1 MSIITLTTDYGNKD
15 YSVSE
20 LKAKIYNE
28 ISDVRIVDVSHNISP
43 FNLTEAAYIIK
54 SAYRHFP
61 KESIHIIGIESELT
75 PENAHIAMK
84 FDNNY
89 FIGADNGV
97 FSMIIDDFKADSIVE
112 INIHKNYNNTI
123 TANDVFVKVA
133 THISRDGKLEV
144 IGKKIDSIKEIKDIK
159 PVISN
164 DNNQIIGSVIYIDN
178 YGNVVTNITQKIFN
192 EISKSRA
199 FTIYARNVKFDKIFN
214 NYSDAIDYSI
224 PKEKREEDG
233 KKIAL
238 FNNLGYLELS
248 IYKSNPSTVGS
259 ASTLFGLGY
268 RDQISIHFWCLKLV
282 DNFLCIIVRLLM
294 HLNIFDKKI

>member
-28 ISDVRIVDVSHNISP
+28 ITDVRIVDISHNISP

-61 KESIHIIGIESELT
+61 KGSIHIIGIESDLT

-84 FDNNY
+84 FDDNY

-97 FSMIIDDFKADSIVE
+97 FSMIIGDFKADSMVE

-123 TANDVFVKVA
+123 TANDVFVKIA
-133 THISRDGKLEV
+133 THVSRDGKLEV
-144 IGKKIDSIKEIKDIK
+144 IGKKIDLIKEIKDIK
-159 PVISN
+159 PVVSN

-178 YGNVVTNITQKIFN
+178 YGNVVTNITQNIFDKIA
-192 EISKSRA
+192 KSRP

-214 NYSDAIDYSI
+214 NYSDAIDYSV
-224 PKEKREEDG
+224 PKDKREEDG

-268 RDQISIHFWCLKLV
+268 RDQISVHF
-282 DNFLCIIVRLLM
+282 
-294 HLNIFDKKI
+294 

>member
-28 ISDVRIVDVSHNISP
+28 ITDVRIVDISHNISP

-61 KESIHIIGIESELT
+61 KGSIHIIGIESDLT

-84 FDNNY
+84 FDDNY

-97 FSMIIDDFKADSIVE
+97 FSMIIGDFKADSMVE

-123 TANDVFVKVA
+123 TANDVFVKIA

-144 IGKKIDSIKEIKDIK
+144 IGKKIDLIKEIKDIK
-159 PVISN
+159 PVVSN

-178 YGNVVTNITQKIFN
+178 YGNVVTNITQNIFDKIA
-192 EISKSRA
+192 KSRP

-224 PKEKREEDG
+224 PKDKREEDG

-268 RDQISIHFWCLKLV
+268 RDQISIHF
-282 DNFLCIIVRLLM
+282 
-294 HLNIFDKKI
+294 

>member
-28 ISDVRIVDVSHNISP
+28 ISDVRIVDISHNISP

-84 FDNNY
+84 FDDNY

-144 IGKKIDSIKEIKDIK
+144 IGKNIDSIKEIKDIK

-164 DNNQIIGSVIYIDN
+164 DNNQIIGSIIYIDN
-178 YGNVVTNITQKIFN
+178 YGNVVTNITEKIFN

-199 FTIYARNVKFDKIFN
+199 FTIYARNVKFDKIFKT
-214 NYSDAIDYSI
+214 YSDAIDYSI

-268 RDQISIHFWCLKLV
+268 RDQISIHF
-282 DNFLCIIVRLLM
+282 
-294 HLNIFDKKI
+294 

>member
-28 ISDVRIVDVSHNISP
+28 ITDVRIVDVSHNISP

-61 KESIHIIGIESELT
+61 KGSIHIIGIESDLT

-84 FDNNY
+84 FDDNY
-89 FIGADNGV
+89 FIGADNGI
-97 FSMIIDDFKADSIVE
+97 FSMIIGDFKADSMVE
-112 INIHKNYNNTI
+112 INIHKNYNYTI
-123 TANDVFVKVA
+123 TANDVFVKIA
-133 THISRDGKLEV
+133 THISREGKLEV
-144 IGKKIDSIKEIKDIK
+144 IGKKIDSIKEIKNIK
-159 PVISN
+159 PAVSN

-178 YGNVVTNITQKIFN
+178 YGNVVTNITQNIFDKIA
-192 EISKSRA
+192 KSRP

-224 PKEKREEDG
+224 PKDKREEDG

-268 RDQISIHFWCLKLV
+268 RDQISIHF
-282 DNFLCIIVRLLM
+282 
-294 HLNIFDKKI
+294 

>member
-28 ISDVRIVDVSHNISP
+28 ITDVRIVDISHNISP

-61 KESIHIIGIESELT
+61 KGSIHIIGIESDLT

-84 FDNNY
+84 FDDNY
-89 FIGADNGV
+89 FIGADNGI
-97 FSMIIDDFKADSIVE
+97 FSMIIGDFKADSIVE

-123 TANDVFVKVA
+123 TANDVFVKIA

-159 PVISN
+159 PVVSS

-178 YGNVVTNITQKIFN
+178 YGNVVTNITQNIFDKIA
-192 EISKSRA
+192 KSRP

-224 PKEKREEDG
+224 PKDKREEDG

-268 RDQISIHFWCLKLV
+268 RDQISIHF
-282 DNFLCIIVRLLM
+282 
-294 HLNIFDKKI
+294 

>member
-1 MSIITLTTDYGNKD
+1 MSIITLTSDYGNKD

-20 LKAKIYNE
+20 LKAKIFNE
-28 ISDVRIVDVSHNISP
+28 ITDVRIVDISHNISP

-61 KESIHIIGIESELT
+61 KGSIHIIGIESDLT

-84 FDNNY
+84 FDDNY

-97 FSMIIDDFKADSIVE
+97 FSMIIGDFKADSMVE

-123 TANDVFVKVA
+123 TANDVFVKIA

-159 PVISN
+159 PVVSS

-178 YGNVVTNITQKIFN
+178 YGNVVTNITQNIFDKIA
-192 EISKSRA
+192 KSRP

-214 NYSDAIDYSI
+214 NYSDAIDYSV
-224 PKEKREEDG
+224 PKDKREEDG

-268 RDQISIHFWCLKLV
+268 RDQISVHF
-282 DNFLCIIVRLLM
+282 
-294 HLNIFDKKI
+294 

>member
-61 KESIHIIGIESELT
+61 KGSIHIIGIESDLT

-84 FDNNY
+84 FDDNY
-89 FIGADNGV
+89 FIGADNGI
-97 FSMIIDDFKADSIVE
+97 FSMIIGDFKADSIVE

-123 TANDVFVKVA
+123 TANDVFVKIA

-144 IGKKIDSIKEIKDIK
+144 VGKKIDSIKEIKNIK
-159 PVISN
+159 PVVSS
-164 DNNQIIGSVIYIDN
+164 DNSQIIGSVIYIDN
-178 YGNVVTNITQKIFN
+178 YGNVVTNITQNIFDKIA
-192 EISKSRA
+192 KSRP

-214 NYSDAIDYSI
+214 NYSDAIDYSV
-224 PKEKREEDG
+224 PKDKREEDG

-268 RDQISIHFWCLKLV
+268 RDQISVHF
-282 DNFLCIIVRLLM
+282 
-294 HLNIFDKKI
+294 

>member
-61 KESIHIIGIESELT
+61 KDSIHIIGIDSELT

-84 FDNNY
+84 FNDNY
-89 FIGADNGV
+89 FIGADNGI

-123 TANDVFVKVA
+123 STNDVFVKIA
-133 THISRDGKLEV
+133 THILRDGKLEV

-159 PVISN
+159 PAISN
-164 DNNQIIGSVIYIDN
+164 DDNQIIGSVIYIDN
-178 YGNVVTNITQKIFN
+178 YVN
-192 EISKSRA
+192 
-199 FTIYARNVKFDKIFN
+199 
-214 NYSDAIDYSI
+214 
-224 PKEKREEDG
+224 
-233 KKIAL
+233 
-238 FNNLGYLELS
+238 
-248 IYKSNPSTVGS
+248 
-259 ASTLFGLGY
+259 GLG
-268 RDQISIHFWCLKLV
+268 
-282 DNFLCIIVRLLM
+282 
-294 HLNIFDKKI
+294 

>member
-28 ISDVRIVDVSHNISP
+28 ITDVRIVDVSHNISP

-61 KESIHIIGIESELT
+61 KGSIHIIGIESDLT

-84 FDNNY
+84 FDDNY
-89 FIGADNGV
+89 FIGADNGI
-97 FSMIIDDFKADSIVE
+97 FSMIIGDFKADSMVE
-112 INIHKNYNNTI
+112 INIHKNYNYTI
-123 TANDVFVKVA
+123 TANDVFVKIA
-133 THISRDGKLEV
+133 THISREGKLEV

-159 PVISN
+159 PVVSN

-178 YGNVVTNITQKIFN
+178 YGNVVTNITEKIFDK
-192 EISKSRA
+192 IAKSRP
-199 FTIYARNVKFDKIFN
+199 FTIYARNVKFDIIYN
-214 NYSDAIDYSI
+214 TYSDAIDYSI
-224 PKEKREEDG
+224 SKDKREEDG

-268 RDQISIHFWCLKLV
+268 RDQISVHF
-282 DNFLCIIVRLLM
+282 
-294 HLNIFDKKI
+294 

>member
-28 ISDVRIVDVSHNISP
+28 ITDVRIVDVSHNISP

-61 KESIHIIGIESELT
+61 KGSIHIIGIESDLT

-84 FDNNY
+84 FDDNY

-97 FSMIIDDFKADSIVE
+97 FSMIIGDFKADSMVE
-112 INIHKNYNNTI
+112 INIHKNYNYTI
-123 TANDVFVKVA
+123 TANDVFVKIA
-133 THISRDGKLEV
+133 THISREGKLEV

-159 PVISN
+159 PVVSN

-178 YGNVVTNITQKIFN
+178 YGNVVTNITKKI
-192 EISKSRA
+192 
-199 FTIYARNVKFDKIFN
+199 FDKIF
-214 NYSDAIDYSI
+214 
-224 PKEKREEDG
+224 R
-233 KKIAL
+233 
-238 FNNLGYLELS
+238 F
-248 IYKSNPSTVGS
+248 
-259 ASTLFGLGY
+259 
-268 RDQISIHFWCLKLV
+268 
-282 DNFLCIIVRLLM
+282 
-294 HLNIFDKKI
+294 

>member
-28 ISDVRIVDVSHNISP
+28 ISDVRIVDISHNISP

-61 KESIHIIGIESELT
+61 QGSIHIIGVESDLT

-112 INIHKNYNNTI
+112 INIHKNYNNVI
-123 TANDVFVKVA
+123 SANDVFVKIA
-133 THISRDGKLEV
+133 THLSRDGKLEV
-144 IGKKIDSIKEIKDIK
+144 IGKPIDSIKEIKDIK

-164 DNNQIIGSVIYIDN
+164 DNNQILGSVIYIDN
-178 YGNVVTNITQKIFN
+178 YGNVVTNITEKIFN
-192 EISKSRA
+192 DVSKSRP
-199 FTIYARNVKFDKIFN
+199 FNIYARNVKFDKIYN
-214 NYSDAIDYSI
+214 NYSDAIDYTI

-238 FNNLGYLELS
+238 FNSLGYLELS
-248 IYKSNPSTVGS
+248 IYKSNPATVGS
-259 ASTLFGLGY
+259 ASTLFGLNY
-268 RDQISIHFWCLKLV
+268 RDQISIHF
-282 DNFLCIIVRLLM
+282 
-294 HLNIFDKKI
+294 

>member
-28 ISDVRIVDVSHNISP
+28 ITDVRIVDISHNISP

-61 KESIHIIGIESELT
+61 KGSIHIIGIESDLT

-84 FDNNY
+84 FDDNY

-97 FSMIIDDFKADSIVE
+97 FSMIIGDFKADSMVE

-123 TANDVFVKVA
+123 TANDVFVKIA

-159 PVISN
+159 PVVSS

-178 YGNVVTNITQKIFN
+178 YGNVVTNITQNIFDKIA
-192 EISKSRA
+192 KSMP

-214 NYSDAIDYSI
+214 NYSDAIDYSV
-224 PKEKREEDG
+224 PKDKREEDG

-268 RDQISIHFWCLKLV
+268 RDQISVHF
-282 DNFLCIIVRLLM
+282 
-294 HLNIFDKKI
+294 

>member
-89 FIGADNGV
+89 FIGADNGI

-214 NYSDAIDYSI
+214 NYSDAIDYTI

-268 RDQISIHFWCLKLV
+268 RDQISIHF
-282 DNFLCIIVRLLM
+282 
-294 HLNIFDKKI
+294 

>member
-28 ISDVRIVDVSHNISP
+28 ISDVIIVDISHNISP

-61 KESIHIIGIESELT
+61 KDSIHIIGIESELT
-75 PENAHIAMK
+75 PENAHVAMK
-84 FDNNY
+84 FDDNY

-112 INIHKNYNNTI
+112 INIHKNYNNAI
-123 TANDVFVKVA
+123 TANDVFVKIA

-159 PVISN
+159 PVVSN

-192 EISKSRA
+192 DISKSRP
-199 FTIYARNVKFDKIFN
+199 FTINARNVKFNKIFN

-233 KKIAL
+233 KKLAL
-238 FNNLGYLELS
+238 FNTLGYLELS

-268 RDQISIHFWCLKLV
+268 RDPISIHF
-282 DNFLCIIVRLLM
+282 
-294 HLNIFDKKI
+294 

>member
-61 KESIHIIGIESELT
+61 KDSIHIIGIESELT
-75 PENAHIAMK
+75 PENAHLAMK
-84 FDNNY
+84 FNNNY
-89 FIGADNGV
+89 FIGADNGI

-123 TANDVFVKVA
+123 SANDVFVKVA

-144 IGKKIDSIKEIKDIK
+144 IGKKINSIKEIKDIK
-159 PVISN
+159 PVISI

-178 YGNVVTNITQKIFN
+178 YGNVVTNITKKIFT
-192 EISKSRA
+192 EISKSRP

-214 NYSDAIDYSI
+214 SYSDAIDYSV

-268 RDQISIHFWCLKLV
+268 RDQISIHF
-282 DNFLCIIVRLLM
+282 
-294 HLNIFDKKI
+294 

>member
-61 KESIHIIGIESELT
+61 KDSIHIIGIESDLT
-75 PENAHIAMK
+75 PENAHLAMK
-84 FDNNY
+84 FNNNY
-89 FIGADNGV
+89 FIGADNGI

-123 TANDVFVKVA
+123 SANDVFVKVA

-144 IGKKIDSIKEIKDIK
+144 IGKKINSIKEIKDIK
-159 PVISN
+159 PVISI

-178 YGNVVTNITQKIFN
+178 YGNVVTNITEKIFT
-192 EISKSRA
+192 EISKSRP

-214 NYSDAIDYSI
+214 SYSDAIDYSV

-268 RDQISIHFWCLKLV
+268 RDQISIHF
-282 DNFLCIIVRLLM
+282 
-294 HLNIFDKKI
+294 

>member
-28 ISDVRIVDVSHNISP
+28 ITDVRIVDISHNISP

-61 KESIHIIGIESELT
+61 KGSIHIIGIESDLT
-75 PENAHIAMK
+75 PENIHIAMK
-84 FDNNY
+84 FDDNY

-97 FSMIIDDFKADSIVE
+97 FSMIIGDFKADSMVE

-123 TANDVFVKVA
+123 TANDVFVKIA

-159 PVISN
+159 PVVSS

-178 YGNVVTNITQKIFN
+178 YGNVVTNITQNIFDKIA
-192 EISKSRA
+192 KSRP

-214 NYSDAIDYSI
+214 NYSDAIDYSV
-224 PKEKREEDG
+224 PKDKREEDG

-268 RDQISIHFWCLKLV
+268 RDQISIHF
-282 DNFLCIIVRLLM
+282 
-294 HLNIFDKKI
+294 

>member
-20 LKAKIYNE
+20 LKAKIFNE
-28 ISDVRIVDVSHNISP
+28 ITDVRIVDISHNISP

-61 KESIHIIGIESELT
+61 KGSIHIIGIESDLT

-84 FDNNY
+84 FDDNY

-97 FSMIIDDFKADSIVE
+97 FSMIIGDFKADSMVE

-123 TANDVFVKVA
+123 TANDVFVKIA

-159 PVISN
+159 PVVSS

-178 YGNVVTNITQKIFN
+178 YGNVVTNITQNIFDKIA
-192 EISKSRA
+192 KSRP

-224 PKEKREEDG
+224 PKDKREEDG

-268 RDQISIHFWCLKLV
+268 RDQISVHF
-282 DNFLCIIVRLLM
+282 
-294 HLNIFDKKI
+294 

>member
-28 ISDVRIVDVSHNISP
+28 ITDVRIVDVSHNISP

-61 KESIHIIGIESELT
+61 KGSIHIIGIESDLT

-84 FDNNY
+84 FDDNY
-89 FIGADNGV
+89 FIGADNGI
-97 FSMIIDDFKADSIVE
+97 FSMIIGDFKADSIVE
-112 INIHKNYNNTI
+112 INIHKNYNYTI
-123 TANDVFVKVA
+123 TANDVFVKIA
-133 THISRDGKLEV
+133 THISREGKLEV

-159 PVISN
+159 PVVSN

-178 YGNVVTNITQKIFN
+178 YGNVVTNITEKIFDK
-192 EISKSRA
+192 IAKSRP
-199 FTIYARNVKFDKIFN
+199 FTIYARNVKFDRIYN
-214 NYSDAIDYSI
+214 NYSDAIDYGI
-224 PKEKREEDG
+224 PKDKREEDG

-268 RDQISIHFWCLKLV
+268 RDQISVHF
-282 DNFLCIIVRLLM
+282 
-294 HLNIFDKKI
+294 

>member
-28 ISDVRIVDVSHNISP
+28 ITDVRIVDISHNISP

-61 KESIHIIGIESELT
+61 KGSIHIIGIESDLT

-84 FDNNY
+84 FDDNY

-97 FSMIIDDFKADSIVE
+97 FSMIIGDFKADSMVE

-123 TANDVFVKVA
+123 TANDVFVKIA

-159 PVISN
+159 PVVSS

-178 YGNVVTNITQKIFN
+178 YGNVVTNITQNIFDKIA
-192 EISKSRA
+192 KSRP

-214 NYSDAIDYSI
+214 NYSDAIDYSV
-224 PKEKREEDG
+224 PKDKREEDG

-238 FNNLGYLELS
+238 VNNLGYLELS

-268 RDQISIHFWCLKLV
+268 RDQISVHF
-282 DNFLCIIVRLLM
+282 
-294 HLNIFDKKI
+294 

>member
-15 YSVSE
+15 YSISE

-61 KESIHIIGIESELT
+61 KDSIHIIGIDSELT

-84 FDNNY
+84 FNDNY
-89 FIGADNGV
+89 FIGADNGI

-123 TANDVFVKVA
+123 STNDVFVKIA
-133 THISRDGKLEV
+133 THILRDGKLEV

-159 PVISN
+159 PAISN
-164 DNNQIIGSVIYIDN
+164 DDNQIIGSVIYIDN

-192 EISKSRA
+192 EISKSRP
-199 FTIYARNVKFDKIFN
+199 FTIYARNVKFNRIYN
-214 NYSDAIDYSI
+214 SYSDAIDYSI
-224 PKEKREEDG
+224 PKDKREEDG

-259 ASTLFGLGY
+259 ASTLFGLNY
-268 RDQISIHFWCLKLV
+268 RDTISIHF
-282 DNFLCIIVRLLM
+282 
-294 HLNIFDKKI
+294 

>member
-28 ISDVRIVDVSHNISP
+28 ITDVRIVDISHNISP

-61 KESIHIIGIESELT
+61 KGSIHIIGIESDLT
-75 PENAHIAMK
+75 PENIHIAMK
-84 FDNNY
+84 FDDNY
-89 FIGADNGV
+89 FIGADNGI
-97 FSMIIDDFKADSIVE
+97 FSMIIGDFKADSMVE

-123 TANDVFVKVA
+123 TANDVFVKIA

-159 PVISN
+159 PVVSN
-164 DNNQIIGSVIYIDN
+164 ENNQIIGSVIYIDN
-178 YGNVVTNITQKIFN
+178 YGNVVTNITQNIFDKIA
-192 EISKSRA
+192 KSRP

-224 PKEKREEDG
+224 PKDKREEDG

-268 RDQISIHFWCLKLV
+268 RDQISIHF
-282 DNFLCIIVRLLM
+282 
-294 HLNIFDKKI
+294 

>member
-28 ISDVRIVDVSHNISP
+28 ITDVRIVDISHNISP

-61 KESIHIIGIESELT
+61 KGSIHIIGIESDLT

-84 FDNNY
+84 FDDNY
-89 FIGADNGV
+89 FIGADNGI
-97 FSMIIDDFKADSIVE
+97 FSMIIGDFKADSIVE

-123 TANDVFVKVA
+123 TANDVFVKIA

-159 PVISN
+159 PVVSS

-178 YGNVVTNITQKIFN
+178 YGNVVTNITQNIFDKIA
-192 EISKSRA
+192 KSRP

-224 PKEKREEDG
+224 PKDKREEDG

-268 RDQISIHFWCLKLV
+268 RDQISVHF
-282 DNFLCIIVRLLM
+282 
-294 HLNIFDKKI
+294 

>member
-61 KESIHIIGIESELT
+61 KGSIHIIGIESDLT

-84 FDNNY
+84 FDDNY
-89 FIGADNGV
+89 FIGADNGI
-97 FSMIIDDFKADSIVE
+97 FSMIIGDFKADSMVE
-112 INIHKNYNNTI
+112 INIHKNYNYTI
-123 TANDVFVKVA
+123 TANDVFVKIA
-133 THISRDGKLEV
+133 THISREGKLEV
-144 IGKKIDSIKEIKDIK
+144 IGKKIDSIKEIKNIK
-159 PVISN
+159 PAVSN

-178 YGNVVTNITQKIFN
+178 YGNVVTNITEKIFDK
-192 EISKSRA
+192 IAKSRP
-199 FTIYARNVKFDKIFN
+199 FTIYARNVKFDRIYN
-214 NYSDAIDYSI
+214 NYSDAIDYGIS
-224 PKEKREEDG
+224 KDKREEDG

-268 RDQISIHFWCLKLV
+268 RDQISVHF
-282 DNFLCIIVRLLM
+282 
-294 HLNIFDKKI
+294 

>member
-15 YSVSE
+15 YSISE

-61 KESIHIIGIESELT
+61 KDSIHIIGIDSELT

-84 FDNNY
+84 FNDNY
-89 FIGADNGV
+89 FIGADNGI

-123 TANDVFVKVA
+123 STNDVFVKIA
-133 THISRDGKLEV
+133 THILRDGKLEV

-159 PVISN
+159 PAISN
-164 DNNQIIGSVIYIDN
+164 DDNQIIGSVIYIDN
-178 YGNVVTNITQKIFN
+178 YGNVVTNITQKNFN
-192 EISKSRA
+192 EISKSRP
-199 FTIYARNVKFDKIFN
+199 FTIYARNVKFNRIYN
-214 NYSDAIDYSI
+214 SYSDAIDYSI
-224 PKEKREEDG
+224 PKDKREEDG

-259 ASTLFGLGY
+259 ASTLFGLNY
-268 RDQISIHFWCLKLV
+268 RDTVSIHF
-282 DNFLCIIVRLLM
+282 
-294 HLNIFDKKI
+294 

>member
-61 KESIHIIGIESELT
+61 KGSIHIIGIESDLT

-84 FDNNY
+84 FDDNY
-89 FIGADNGV
+89 FIGADNGI
-97 FSMIIDDFKADSIVE
+97 FSMIIGDFKADSIVE
-112 INIHKNYNNTI
+112 INIHKNYNYTI
-123 TANDVFVKVA
+123 TANDVFVKIA
-133 THISRDGKLEV
+133 THISREGKLEV

-159 PVISN
+159 PVVSN

-178 YGNVVTNITQKIFN
+178 YGNVVTNITQNIFDKIA
-192 EISKSRA
+192 KSRP

-214 NYSDAIDYSI
+214 NYSDAIDYSV
-224 PKEKREEDG
+224 PKDKREEDG

-268 RDQISIHFWCLKLV
+268 RDQISVHF
-282 DNFLCIIVRLLM
+282 
-294 HLNIFDKKI
+294 

>member
-28 ISDVRIVDVSHNISP
+28 ITDVRIVDISHNISP

-61 KESIHIIGIESELT
+61 KGSIHIIGIESDLT

-84 FDNNY
+84 FDDNY
-89 FIGADNGV
+89 FIGADNGI
-97 FSMIIDDFKADSIVE
+97 FSMIIGDFKADSIVE

-123 TANDVFVKVA
+123 TANDVFVKIA

-159 PVISN
+159 PVVSN

-178 YGNVVTNITQKIFN
+178 YGNVVTNITQNIFDKIA
-192 EISKSRA
+192 KSRP

-214 NYSDAIDYSI
+214 NYSDAIDYSV
-224 PKEKREEDG
+224 PKDKREEDG

-268 RDQISIHFWCLKLV
+268 RDQISVHF
-282 DNFLCIIVRLLM
+282 
-294 HLNIFDKKI
+294 

>member
-61 KESIHIIGIESELT
+61 KGSIHIIGIESDLT

-84 FDNNY
+84 FDDNY
-89 FIGADNGV
+89 FIGADNGI
-97 FSMIIDDFKADSIVE
+97 FSMIIDDFKADSMVE
-112 INIHKNYNNTI
+112 INIHKNYNNAI
-123 TANDVFVKVA
+123 TANDVFVKIA
-133 THISRDGKLEV
+133 THISREGKLEV

-159 PVISN
+159 PVVSN

-178 YGNVVTNITQKIFN
+178 YGNVVTNITEKIFDK
-192 EISKSRA
+192 IAKSRP

-214 NYSDAIDYSI
+214 NYSDAIDYSV
-224 PKEKREEDG
+224 PKDKREEDG

-268 RDQISIHFWCLKLV
+268 RDQISVHF
-282 DNFLCIIVRLLM
+282 
-294 HLNIFDKKI
+294 

>member
-61 KESIHIIGIESELT
+61 KGSIHIIGIESDLT

-84 FDNNY
+84 FDDNY
-89 FIGADNGV
+89 FIGADNGI
-97 FSMIIDDFKADSIVE
+97 FSMIIGDFKADSMVE
-112 INIHKNYNNTI
+112 INIHKNYNYTI
-123 TANDVFVKVA
+123 TANDVFVKIA
-133 THISRDGKLEV
+133 THISREGKLEV
-144 IGKKIDSIKEIKDIK
+144 IGKKIDSIKEIKNIK
-159 PVISN
+159 PAVSN

-178 YGNVVTNITQKIFN
+178 YGNVVTNITEKIF
-192 EISKSRA
+192 EKIAKSRP
-199 FTIYARNVKFDKIFN
+199 FTIYARNVKFDRIYN
-214 NYSDAIDYSI
+214 TYSDAIDYSI
-224 PKEKREEDG
+224 SKDKREEDG

-268 RDQISIHFWCLKLV
+268 RDQISVHF
-282 DNFLCIIVRLLM
+282 
-294 HLNIFDKKI
+294 

>member
-28 ISDVRIVDVSHNISP
+28 ISDVRIVDISHNISP

-144 IGKKIDSIKEIKDIK
+144 IGKNIDSIKEIKDIK

-178 YGNVVTNITQKIFN
+178 YGNVVTNITEKIFN

-199 FTIYARNVKFDKIFN
+199 FTIYARNVKFDKIYN

-268 RDQISIHFWCLKLV
+268 RDQISIHF
-282 DNFLCIIVRLLM
+282 
-294 HLNIFDKKI
+294 

>member
-28 ISDVRIVDVSHNISP
+28 ITDVRIVDISHNISP

-61 KESIHIIGIESELT
+61 KGSIHIIGIESDLT

-84 FDNNY
+84 FDDNY
-89 FIGADNGV
+89 FIGADNGI
-97 FSMIIDDFKADSIVE
+97 FSMIIGDFKADSMVE

-123 TANDVFVKVA
+123 TANDVFVKIA

-159 PVISN
+159 PVVSN

-178 YGNVVTNITQKIFN
+178 YGNVVTNITQNIFDKIA
-192 EISKSRA
+192 KSRP

-214 NYSDAIDYSI
+214 NYSDAIDYSV
-224 PKEKREEDG
+224 PKDKREEDG

-268 RDQISIHFWCLKLV
+268 RDQISVHF
-282 DNFLCIIVRLLM
+282 
-294 HLNIFDKKI
+294 

>member
-61 KESIHIIGIESELT
+61 KGSIHIIGIESELT

-268 RDQISIHFWCLKLV
+268 RDQISIHF
-282 DNFLCIIVRLLM
+282 
-294 HLNIFDKKI
+294 